1 MNDKRFRYLNLIAE
15 RVTALQSDGY
25 MIRVRSVN
33 SVAFFYNL
41 VHHRNGNRINI
52 SGSFI
57 NGTMTQS
64 RNGKKVYDGEII

>member
-25 MIRVRSVN
+25 ILRVRSVN
-33 SVAFFYNL
+33 SVAFYYNL
-41 VHHRNGNRINI
+41 IHHRNGNRISL
-52 SGSFI
+52 SGSFLR
-57 NGTMTQS
+57 GTMTQC

>member
-1 MNDKRFRYLNLIAE
+1 MNDERFHYLKLIAE

-25 MIRVRSVN
+25 MIRVSSVN
-33 SVAFFYNL
+33 SVAFYYHL
-41 VHHRNGNRINI
+41 KHQRNGNKVSL

-64 RNGKKVYDGEII
+64 RNGKVVYEGTII